1 MPGCRFVA
9 RLAFTAVTSR
19 KQSTKLVLLRYLKSN
34 LAGIDPVARFAIRES
49 LVPILSLSLSRARA
63 RARILRFFELCV
75 TREDAADE
83 SRDSLTLENYRRLKQ
98 HKIYSK
104 EVEVQGTQASVYMF
118 R

>member
-49 LVPILSLSLSRARA
+49 FVPR
-63 RARILRFFELCV
+63 
-75 TREDAADE
+75 
-83 SRDSLTLENYRRLKQ
+83 
-98 HKIYSK
+98 
-104 EVEVQGTQASVYMF
+104 
-118 R
+118 